1 MEIWYLQDMELLQYD
16 LLYGKKYA
24 YGDDGTTPFET
35 IDMKMGIHQPE
46 ITRVIS
52 LPDENKVYV
61 FGSNFTTASK
71 IYINDEWQNTKF
83 ISNHVLQVKKAKL
96 TEDALVSV
104 KQLAP
109 GKAKRV
115 LSEGNTMMYVAPVA
129 EEETGETDGTGE
141 STDTEET
148 VETTDT
154 TEATNETGTAP
165 ADSEAEGT
173 GTAK

>member
-1 MEIWYLQDMELLQYD
+1 M
-16 LLYGKKYA
+16 
-24 YGDDGTTPFET
+24 
-35 IDMKMGIHQPE
+35 
-46 ITRVIS
+46 
-52 LPDENKVYV
+52 
-61 FGSNFTTASK
+61 
-71 IYINDEWQNTKF
+71 
-83 ISNHVLQVKKAKL
+83 QVKKAKL

-115 LSEGNTMMYVAPVA
+115 LSEGNTMMYVPPVA
-129 EEETGETDGTGE
+129 EEETGETDGTAE